1 MCLNIP
7 LWFLEYTLNQTLL
20 CLYVSLSLLTVYYAR
35 HCAKPVIN
43 ITSSNS
49 RNSHILRWIL
59 YLFTDEKTENE
70 VIKPDQSHTVEELG
84 FKPKPSDSELV
95 PYSVKYNFN
104 KFTS

>member
-1 MCLNIP
+1 MLA
-7 LWFLEYTLNQTLL
+7 FLCWLFF
-20 CLYVSLSLLTVYYAR
+20 YAR

-49 RNSHILRWIL
+49 HNSHILRWIL

-95 PYSVKYNFN
+95 P
-104 KFTS
+104 